1 MKEISPELLKPIP
14 GPTNTQSNGDRN
26 NNYAMGYSDIFM
38 EMLQR
43 RSAPRNAGHLL
54 PLLRPG
60 MTLLDLGCGPGSITS
75 GLAAAVHPGKTHGV
89 DLNEEQLGLA
99 RRQAQELGLENL
111 EFHQSNALRL
121 PFPDQHFDAIH
132 CHGFLMH
139 SPCIK
144 EQLAEI
150 LRVLKPRGIQRW
162 PQQRS
167 LINHI
172 KNHWFVMNQAGAL
185 RQDNT
190 AGRTWWIA
198 NTAIKAAEASAGTFQ
213 QEEAIQHF
221 ANHPRHYHNMMD
233 SNFSRHPL
241 LCAELLRALMN
252 EAKGI
257 KVASSDHI
265 WKRMNLNAGTLL
277 LDAMPREEIR
287 RIINEHVEAIMS
299 KPEFVA
305 DRSKL
310 RNRRPTRVLSL
321 GAGVQS
327 SCLALM
333 ADQGAYELPK
343 PDFAIFA
350 DTGWEPQEVYD
361 HLEWLE
367 EQLSYDVIRV
377 DNGNLR
383 ENILKGI
390 MPDGSKFLGIPAYL
404 TNPDGT
410 SGILHRQCTTHYKT
424 KPIHDY
430 LKEYLHIQ
438 PRRRAP
444 IDVQVE
450 MWLGISTDEAIRQK
464 PDREELVNKRY
475 PLIEL
480 GFNRAQLL
488 TWFNQNYPDRDLPS
502 SSCIGCPY
510 HSDSVW
516 KQLKEKNPK
525 SFQEAVF
532 IDQALRNVPATKGA
546 VKGDAYLHKS
556 RIPLVEVD
564 FSEATAYDDLMLE
577 ECEGLCGI

>member
-1 MKEISPELLKPIP
+1 MGAETFPVFRLTEEARDQLLQIAEATPEIYFDPNTDFGKVLTDRGITHYTEETEIFSTSPIELTPTSNGPRNRADQQALGFYHSLVGISPSTATDGLIWTWMTHFKLH
-14 GPTNTQSNGDRN
+14 
-26 NNYAMGYSDIFM
+26 AYS
-38 EMLQR
+38 
-43 RSAPRNAGHLL
+43 
-54 PLLRPG
+54 
-60 MTLLDLGCGPGSITS
+60 
-75 GLAAAVHPGKTHGV
+75 
-89 DLNEEQLGLA
+89 
-99 RRQAQELGLENL
+99 
-111 EFHQSNALRL
+111 
-121 PFPDQHFDAIH
+121 
-132 CHGFLMH
+132 
-139 SPCIK
+139 
-144 EQLAEI
+144 
-150 LRVLKPRGIQRW
+150 IQRW
-162 PQQRS
+162 RQQGS

-185 RQDNT
+185 RHDNT

-198 NTAIKAAEASAGTFQ
+198 NTAIKAAEASAGAFN

-221 ANHPRHYHNMMD
+221 ANYPRHYHNMMD

-241 LCAELLRALMN
+241 LCSELLRALMTR
-252 EAKGI
+252 ARGI
-257 KVASSDHI
+257 SGIGSDQI
-265 WKRMNLNAGTLL
+265 WKKMNLNAGTLL
-277 LDAMPREEIR
+277 LDSIPRDGIR
-287 RIINEHVEAIMS
+287 TIIAGHVEAVMS
-299 KPEFVA
+299 RPEFVT

-310 RNRRPTRVLSL
+310 RNREPTRVLSL

-333 ADQGAYELPK
+333 AERGDYGIPK

-367 EQLSYDVIRV
+367 EQLSYEVV
-377 DNGNLR
+377 VVKNGNLR

-424 KPIHDY
+424 NPIQDY
-430 LKEYLHIQ
+430 LRRYLKIQ

-464 PDREELVNKRY
+464 PDREEWINKRY

-488 TWFNQNYPDRDLPS
+488 NWFKETYPDRNLPS

-510 HSDSVW
+510 HNDSTW
-516 KQLKEKNPK
+516 KQLKEKDPK

-546 VKGDAYLHKS
+546 VRGDAYLHRS
-556 RIPLVEVD
+556 RIPLVDID
-564 FSEATAYDDLMLE
+564 FSEATTYDDLMLE

>member
-1 MKEISPELLKPIP
+1 MGTETFPVFRLTEEARDQLLLVAEANPEIYLNPNTGFGKVLANRGITEYAEETEIFSTSPIELT
-14 GPTNTQSNGDRN
+14 PTSNG
-26 NNYAMGYSDIFM
+26 
-38 EMLQR
+38 
-43 RSAPRNAGHLL
+43 PRPRA
-54 PLLRPG
+54 
-60 MTLLDLGCGPGSITS
+60 D
-75 GLAAAVHPGKTHGV
+75 
-89 DLNEEQLGLA
+89 
-99 RRQAQELGLENL
+99 RQAL
-111 EFHQSNALRL
+111 EFYHSLVGMSPSSATDGLIWTWMT
-121 PFPDQHFDAIH
+121 HFKLHAY
-132 CHGFLMH
+132 
-139 SPCIK
+139 S
-144 EQLAEI
+144 
-150 LRVLKPRGIQRW
+150 IQRW

-198 NTAIKAAEASAGTFQ
+198 NTSIKAAEASAGTFQ

-252 EAKGI
+252 EAKGM

-333 ADQGAYELPK
+333 ADQGAYGLPK

-367 EQLSYDVIRV
+367 EELSYDVIVV

-383 ENILKGI
+383 DNILNGV

-424 KPIHDY
+424 NPIHDY
-430 LKEYLHIQ
+430 LREYLHIQ

-444 IDVQVE
+444 LDVQVE

-464 PDREELVNKRY
+464 PDQEEWVNKRY

-480 GFNRAQLL
+480 GFNRFQLL
-488 TWFNQNYPDRDLPS
+488 TWFKEHYPDRDLPS

-510 HSDSVW
+510 HNDSVW
-516 KQLKEKNPK
+516 KQLKEKDPK

-564 FSEATAYDDLMLE
+564 FSEATAYDNLMLE